1 MKFVIVQITNENETL
16 EADIS
21 ASDSG
26 LRPSK
31 PSYHLMLGPAPNRDI
46 VLTPAETLRRIGF
59 AVADQLKDEEEMIRR
74 EAEGAR
80 SLMLGLEEGGQM
92 VLRFD
97 IGVSKSDA
105 MNALIDGGLERQKV
119 GANSEGAG

>member
-1 MKFVIVQITNENETL
+1 MKFVIVQITNENDTL

-26 LRPSK
+26 LKPSN
-31 PSYHLMLGPAPNRDI
+31 PSYHLMLGPALGRDI
-46 VLTPAETLRRIGF
+46 VLTPAEALRRVGF
-59 AVADQLKDEEEMIRR
+59 SVADQLKDEEEMIRR

-80 SLMLGLEEGGQM
+80 ALMLSLDEDGQL

-97 IGVSKSDA
+97 IGVSKADA
-105 MNALIDGGLERQKV
+105 TNALIDGGLARQSSAE
-119 GANSEGAG
+119 GDMGAG